1 MKLCLKC
8 KVNGKVALDKRI
20 EISQGPKIFIL
31 LPDEQGLLSS
41 IQIVVKGLDPNKFH
55 SRMEPGNGQVAAKLT
70 IKGDREFYKEL
81 IRDFQELESI
91 LSFETSGCLKSI
103 DWDEPEREWI
113 PETEDEKSKVNVYKI
128 HFKKEYADSTSSIDE
143 ETFSAIIQTKHRYA
157 SLILPKAFFREGIN
171 EFRQRR
177 YINAFYNFY
186 YVLEDLYGQGKTR
199 NKDIYQAFKG
209 SSEFRSF
216 TEWVIK
222 NHINTDKRHQSNIL
236 KLCTEEKVRYD
247 RDGLI
252 ELLQKVR
259 GNLHHFSSKSSKHL
273 GSPFNHE
280 DFESIA
286 FFTMGLAVRAILQ
299 KILQINQQIGASEQ

>member
-1 MKLCLKC
+1 MKLCLQC
-8 KVNGKVALDKRI
+8 KVNGKVAIGKRI
-20 EISQGPKIFIL
+20 EVSQESKTFIL
-31 LPDEQGLLSS
+31 LPDKQGLLSS
-41 IQIVVKGLDPNKFH
+41 IKIVIKGLDPDRFY
-55 SRMEPGNGQVAAKLT
+55 SRLEPDNGQAAFKLV
-70 IKGDREFYKEL
+70 IKGDRDLYKEL
-81 IRDFQELESI
+81 TRDFQELESI
-91 LSFETSGCLKSI
+91 LSFDTNGCLKSI

-113 PETEDEKSKVNVYKI
+113 PETEEEKSRVNVHKI
-128 HFKKEYADSTSSIDE
+128 HFKKEYPDKTSSLDDK
-143 ETFSAIIQTKHRYA
+143 TFGTIVQTRHHYA

-171 EFRQRR
+171 EFHRRR
-177 YINAFYNFY
+177 YINAFYNLY

-199 NKDIYQAFKG
+199 NKDICQAFKD

-222 NHINTDKRHQSNIL
+222 NHINTDTRHQNNIQ
-236 KLCTEEKVRYD
+236 KLCAEEKVRYD
-247 RDGLI
+247 TDGLT

-259 GNLHHFSSKSSKHL
+259 GNLHHFTSKSSKHL

-299 KILQINQQIGASEQ
+299 KILQINQQINP

>member
-1 MKLCLKC
+1 MKLCLRC
-8 KVNGKVALDKRI
+8 KVNGNIAIGKRI
-20 EISQGPKIFIL
+20 EISQGSKTFIFV
-31 LPDEQGLLSS
+31 PDKQGLLSS
-41 IQIVVKGLDPNKFH
+41 IQIVVEGLDPNKFH
-55 SRMEPGNGQVAAKLT
+55 SRMESGNGKVAAKL
-70 IKGDREFYKEL
+70 IIGGDREFYKEL
-81 IRDFQELESI
+81 IREFQELESF

-113 PETEDEKSKVNVYKI
+113 PETEDEKSRVNVYKI
-128 HFKKEYADSTSSIDE
+128 HFKKEYPDNAISLSEKTIG
-143 ETFSAIIQTKHRYA
+143 AIIQTKHRYV

-171 EFRQRR
+171 EFRRRR
-177 YINAFYNFY
+177 YINSFYNFY

-199 NKDIYQAFKG
+199 NKDISQAFRA

-216 TEWVIK
+216 TEWVIE
-222 NHINTDKRHQSNIL
+222 NHINTDQRHQNNIR
-236 KLCTEEKVRYD
+236 KLCVEEKVRYD
-247 RDGLI
+247 EDGLM

-286 FFTMGLAVRAILQ
+286 FFTDPQ
-299 KILQINQQIGASEQ
+299 K